1 MKSVLIHAYEC
12 VPAIE
17 DVETP
22 RVGAGKV
29 LVRVAAAS
37 LNPLDVKLQ
46 KGFMRTFFTL
56 AFPYTVGRRRL
67 DCRPHRSDRRR
78 RLRRV
83 HYAAVLSREVA

>member
-22 RVGAGKV
+22 RVGAGTV
-29 LVRVAAAS
+29 LVRVAAAT

-46 KGFMRTFFTL
+46 KGFMRITL

-78 RLRRV
+78 HLRRV
-83 HYAAVLSREVA
+83 HYAGVLSREVA